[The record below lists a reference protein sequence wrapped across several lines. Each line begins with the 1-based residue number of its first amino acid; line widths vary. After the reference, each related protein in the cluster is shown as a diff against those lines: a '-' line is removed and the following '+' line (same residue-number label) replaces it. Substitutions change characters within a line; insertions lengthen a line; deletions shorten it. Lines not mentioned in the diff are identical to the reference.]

1 MPNTFTTNFNLTK
14 PEVGGA
20 NDTWG
25 TLINTDITDIDTQ
38 LYRKADKLDQ
48 KGVTHTLTFTSGST
62 NVTTNITRG
71 FASFAVAD
79 KIVIE
84 HSGNA
89 ANKGTFY
96 IEGITSDIT
105 LDLKLENGSSEPSF
119 ATEDVSSTVAIV
131 TDIHTLTLGGSTSA
145 SGLTVSGITTLQP
158 AGSSYPITIGH
169 GGDTGL
175 VPSNTALGNLALTA
189 ATGAGVANT
198 AIGQGALEDVTTGHS
213 NTAVGSAGNYIT
225 TGDANVAI
233 GRFALS
239 GESGLD
245 ATSNVA
251 IGYSAL
257 TVCTGNLNTA
267 IGRHAAT
274 GITSGD
280 NNMCLGNE
288 SGTGDSPSGNLTTGD
303 STICLGNNSINA
315 IYCADTSIS
324 SSDGRDKTDVEDFTA
339 GLDWI
344 EAMRPVT
351 YHWDKRSW
359 YTEYDEETGEIISES
374 TPDGTHK
381 KDKKNIGF
389 IAQEVLAIEKANG
402 FSGDTN
408 DMLTV
413 NLNEDETA
421 YGMKYERL
429 IPVLANAIKELSAK
443 VKALEAA

>member
-25 TLINTDITDIDTQ
+25 TLINTDLTDIDTQ
-38 LYRKADKLDQ
+38 LYRKADKNDQ

-62 NVTTNITRG
+62 NVTTNVARG

-96 IEGITSDIT
+96 IEGITDDIT

-119 ATEDVSSTVAIV
+119 ATEAISSTVAIV

-145 SGLTVSGITTLQP
+145 TGLTVSGITTLQP

-169 GGDTGL
+169 GGATGL
-175 VPSNTALGNLALTA
+175 LPASTALGWLALTA
-189 ATGAGVANT
+189 ATGINNT
-198 AIGQGALEDVTTGHS
+198 AIGGQALQDLTTGFT
-213 NTAVGSAGNYIT
+213 NTAVGQSACENVT
-225 TGDANVAI
+225 TGSKNVAV
-233 GRFALS
+233 GNLALS
-239 GESGLD
+239 DTGALAVVGNTAVGYMGLD
-245 ATSNVA
+245 A
-251 IGYSAL
+251 
-257 TVCTGNLNTA
+257 CTGDNNTG
-267 IGRHAAT
+267 IGREA
-274 GITSGD
+274 GKNITSGD
-280 NNMCLGNE
+280 NNLCLGKE
-288 SGTGDSPSGNLTTGD
+288 SGTSSSPSGNLTSGD

-351 YHWDKRSW
+351 YRWDKRSW

-429 IPVLANAIKELSAK
+429 VPVLVNAIKELSAK
-443 VKALEAA
+443 VKALEAE